1 MVDRENKMIEVKS
14 RIDETIDPADRP
26 TEDDVARAR
35 LGGPRG
41 APELKPAPMTRQRE
55 IKTPLDIDPGHTA

>member
-1 MVDRENKMIEVKS
+1 MTEVKS

-26 TEDDVARAR
+26 TEDDVARAC

-41 APELKPAPMTRQRE
+41 APELDPSPMTRQRR
-55 IKTPLDIDPGHTA
+55 IKTPSKGEPGHTA